1 MINKKQLSKI
11 IDEQFLDVKAEVIL
25 EHLTEQQNIDI
36 EDITILNKGNFK
48 RAFRR
53 DILSSY
59 ANRDNNTLEISL
71 TRNGMYDGLPQG
83 VFHEDVKQNSS
94 KSFNQI
100 RSQGKQEER
109 HARKLFAP
117 LENEF
122 FLQKLLVGKNE
133 TKIVGDISNSNSSFL
148 LSLWGIE
155 NKVDKDYV
163 FGLTK
168 LLPLAHKIS
177 QNIDL
182 ASKSLQEILKEKT
195 TIIQQYRYKDCN
207 QDISSTETDMTLG
220 QNTAL
225 SCKQSSYKM
234 PYYLIVVDIKN
245 NATYPDFMP
254 NGKSYQLI
262 SVFSDYFFP
271 VEIDWSLKITTLN
284 NKNLFKLDK
293 NLNAVLGITTHL

>member
-1 MINKKQLSKI
+1 MVNKKQLSKI

-59 ANRDNNTLEISL
+59 ANNDNGTLEISL

-83 VFHEDVKQNSS
+83 LFHQDIKHNSS

-177 QNIDL
+177 KNIDL

-195 TIIQQYRYKDCN
+195 TITQQYKNKDWN
-207 QDISSTETDMTLG
+207 QNTSFADTDMILG
-220 QNTAL
+220 ENTAL
-225 SCKQSSYKM
+225 DCKQSNYKM
-234 PYYLIVVDIKN
+234 PNYLIVVEIKN
-245 NATYPDFMP
+245 RATYSDFMP
-254 NGKSYQLI
+254 NGKAHQFI

-271 VEIDWSLKITTLN
+271 VEIDWSLKITTQN
-284 NKNLFKLDK
+284 SKNLFKLDE